1 MRFILPALL
10 CFALLSSPALAEPPL
25 PPKKTESLSVLK
37 EKVQTEKEK
46 QKELDQKAKELES
59 NLSEIK
65 GNLVKTAREV
75 RKSEQTMQTL
85 ELQMAALK
93 KKKLELNS
101 DLASDRAS
109 LSSLII
115 ALERIRRLPPET
127 LIAKPGAPRET
138 AQAATALGAILP
150 ELNRRAEALRV
161 KLEELNAVEE
171 DLADSQLE
179 LKSTYE
185 GLKTEKAKMDG
196 QLASRASLYAK
207 TRQDAKSQQQAV
219 ESASKEAADF
229 EDLIRKIEE
238 KNRELRE
245 QADARAASKPSA
257 RPRAH
262 EKGLD
267 ERKLAATLPSL
278 GDAQLPVSGIVRVR
292 YGEEDEIG
300 ATSQGV
306 RIESRSG
313 AVVVA
318 PLGGVVRYAGPFKS
332 YGNIILLEHKNNYHS
347 LIAGLSKIDTVVGQS
362 VGSGEPIG
370 SLGSQTGVRPSVYY
384 ELRLNGQPIDPARK
398 FSDLGT

>member
-25 PPKKTESLSVLK
+25 PPKKIESLSVLK

-347 LIAGLSKIDTVVGQS
+347 LIAGLGKIDTVVGQS

>member
-25 PPKKTESLSVLK
+25 PPKKIESLSVLK

-196 QLASRASLYAK
+196 QLSSRASLYAK

-347 LIAGLSKIDTVVGQS
+347 LIAGLGKIDTVVGQS

>member
-10 CFALLSSPALAEPPL
+10 CFAFLSSPALAEPPL
-25 PPKKTESLSVLK
+25 PPKKIESLSVLK

>member
-25 PPKKTESLSVLK
+25 PPKKIESLSVLK